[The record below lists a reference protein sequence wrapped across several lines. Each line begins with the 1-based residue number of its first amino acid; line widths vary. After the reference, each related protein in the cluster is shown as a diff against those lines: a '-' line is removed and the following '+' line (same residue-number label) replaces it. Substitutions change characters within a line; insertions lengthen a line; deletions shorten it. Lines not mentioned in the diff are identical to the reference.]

1 MTQRYEDRFSKR
13 YKDTSLCLYEKYSY
27 EDVCRLLNWP
37 KNPPA
42 QNIGGY
48 KYDETTKTLPVLSTI
63 TRLRMPLLMKT
74 DSSRRKTLL
83 PFQRQNAQLIQ
94 MTQNGFINN
103 LLKMK
108 RIRSICLL
116 EKTKMTAKQK
126 AFISWGR

>member
-1 MTQRYEDRFSKR
+1 MIRTQLIIK
-13 YKDTSLCLYEKYSY
+13 KY
-27 EDVCRLLNWP
+27 
-37 KNPPA
+37 
-42 QNIGGY
+42 
-48 KYDETTKTLPVLSTI
+48 
-63 TRLRMPLLMKT
+63 
-74 DSSRRKTLL
+74 SSRRRTLL

-126 AFISWGR
+126 VFISWGR